1 MSETIVINPILVQA
15 YHPDIPPAPDN
26 VRLSDH
32 VFDATAQEAFEQRL
46 ANQSRQGANP
56 GGYVDLSRPDVLTT
70 LAPEHHAAYE
80 IARMAAD
87 ATPGSVPY
95 FLAETAL
102 HHDRLYED
110 LWPRYLGGNALLR
123 VEEGLTWRAF
133 ETRREL
139 ERRLATRSEMGKTY
153 VQLPG
158 FDSPV
163 ATAGWW
169 RDVSEPDPIKRAEQS
184 ITEIPSCEVFM
195 SCEIEDQ
202 AEYADGGSV
211 VRIVP
216 SSMEDR
222 EATAVRILNFLGT
235 YPAMHSLSSI
245 IVNPGGDIKKIR
257 HWDDRQMPSDLSE
270 LIGPMRTNDQVKRL
284 TSTFSNKSSNLY
296 ADAFKSL
303 PRDVRRHMTSP
314 NDRKGSVSERLGK
327 FQVLP
332 YPMYPIVEMIRP
344 TPGMT
349 AHALRQLM
357 EGLGGV
363 EDIARTCIPHSKH
376 YIGRG
381 TNNVFH
387 VRLPLYEGRLMNGDR
402 GKITGNFFFSRV
414 DDDQQAYLQSLPD
427 IFRFSSH
434 AFGDFL
440 EHLVVDGHEPYYALV
455 EAARTRSYE

>member
-1 MSETIVINPILVQA
+1 MSETVVINPILVQA
-15 YHPDIPPAPDN
+15 YHPDIPLAPDN
-26 VRLSDH
+26 ARLSDH

-56 GGYVDLSRPDVLTT
+56 GGYVDLSRPDDLTR
-70 LAPEHHAAYE
+70 LAPEHHGAYE
-80 IARMAAD
+80 IARMMAD
-87 ATPGSVPY
+87 RTPGAVPY

-110 LWPRYLGGNALLR
+110 LQPRYLGGTALLR

-184 ITEIPSCEVFM
+184 IAEIPSCEVFM
-195 SCEIEDQ
+195 SREIEDQ
-202 AEYADGGSV
+202 AVYADGGSV

-235 YPAMHSLSSI
+235 YPAMRSLSSI
-245 IVNPGGDIKKIR
+245 IVSPGGDIKKIR
-257 HWDDRQMPSDLSE
+257 HWGDEQMPSDISE

-284 TSTFSNKSSNLY
+284 TSTFSNRARGLY
-296 ADAFKSL
+296 AQTFKGL
-303 PRDVRRHMTSP
+303 PADVRRHMTSP
-314 NDRKGSVSERLGK
+314 NDRRGSIGERLGR
-327 FQVLP
+327 FQALP
-332 YPMYPIVEMIRP
+332 YPMYPIAEMIRP
-344 TPGMT
+344 SAGMT
-349 AHALRQLM
+349 AGALYELM
-357 EGLGGV
+357 EGLGV
-363 EDIARTCIPHSKH
+363 EDIARTCFPHSKH
-376 YIGRG
+376 YVGRG

-387 VRLPLYEGRLMNGDR
+387 VQLPLYEGTLMNGDK
-402 GKITGNFFFSRV
+402 GKITGTFFFSRV
-414 DDDQQAYLQSLPD
+414 ENDQQSYLQSLPD

-440 EHLVVDGHEPYYALV
+440 KHLAADGNEPYYTLI
-455 EAARTRSYE
+455 EAARIRSYE